1 MGKDLIDKKDDN
13 RNIIKL
19 DELDDEELRR
29 YLDKYKD
36 RIPAIILDDLY
47 NKLKGRGVTK
57 EQVDRII
64 KKIEDRLETS
74 KIMDHL
80 LKKVDSIES
89 MLKKGEEEK
98 RVEYIHVPRQV
109 EKSEARLESIPN
121 DPKSIMILLKW
132 IEFMIE
138 RVGHDGLEDVLNYY
152 VDINWINDKVMYTI
166 LKYAKGI
173 KLYHENSDWRPIG
186 YMSVQDHITSLLF
199 IEALRTGKF
208 NRDLILEVD
217 REIARI
223 KKEVSEIHGI

>member
-1 MGKDLIDKKDDN
+1 MDKNLIDKKDDN

-19 DELDDEELRR
+19 DELDDEELRK

-80 LKKVDSIES
+80 LKKVDSVES